1 LRQVRTK
8 APQGAL
14 KVNPAGFSKEAII
27 INESAKAII
36 HQKSLSGQPVPPSA
50 EMSLDRAENVELWE
64 NMDLFGLDEIGTRSK
79 ISEAVDRMIGEFRDT
94 EGQPEEKE
102 DEARKPRPRIIRR
115 RAPTLK
121 LPVPLLGQF
130 EGRFGEKLLWHGP
143 YWYRPGLEG
152 WMAVTNQRL
161 IWITDRKKPVFSKD
175 LLHSELERGQI
186 SGSSVVSTE
195 VARVRI
201 PEALILALP
210 FVPWFPYGTA
220 ISIAILTVYLAI
232 KRSVLKVATRDETLY
247 IPLKNKSLRDA
258 SKYLEKL
265 LHKGVEEENQGVE
278 KPAVWRKAN

>member
-1 LRQVRTK
+1 
-8 APQGAL
+8 
-14 KVNPAGFSKEAII
+14 
-27 INESAKAII
+27 
-36 HQKSLSGQPVPPSA
+36 
-50 EMSLDRAENVELWE
+50 
-64 NMDLFGLDEIGTRSK
+64 
-79 ISEAVDRMIGEFRDT
+79 
-94 EGQPEEKE
+94 
-102 DEARKPRPRIIRR
+102 
-115 RAPTLK
+115 
-121 LPVPLLGQF
+121 
-130 EGRFGEKLLWHGP
+130 
-143 YWYRPGLEG
+143 
-152 WMAVTNQRL
+152 VTNQRL

-247 IPLKNKSLRDA
+247 FPLKNKSLRDA